1 MRFSRFLGLS
11 LDRNLRTKNFQVTLE
26 REFEKVSLF
35 ESLPKGRS
43 LAAKRAKCSTSQEE
57 RAVRRLWS
65 RDDSGEMEP

>member
-11 LDRNLRTKNFQVTLE
+11 LDRNLRAKNFQVTLE

-35 ESLPKGRS
+35 ESLPKGD
-43 LAAKRAKCSTSQEE
+43 LLQEE

-65 RDDSGEMEP
+65 RDDSGELKWNLRTG